1 MSHDKIRAAARKRMA
16 ETGEPYATAR
26 REVIKNH
33 QQAGPGP
40 GAAASSH
47 ARWFAI
53 DYSDMDRVSRWTDTL
68 LGGGPGRGG
77 VEVDSAVLRVRM
89 ADFHLDIP
97 RGSVRS
103 AARSEHQTRGTIGEH
118 ARRGSWLVN
127 GSHDGLVELVID
139 PPCYLPRQLSTVFR
153 KMKVSS
159 LIISLVD
166 PDGFIAAVQPNGSH
180 S

>member
-1 MSHDKIRAAARKRMA
+1 MSHDKIRAAARERMA

-26 REVIKNH
+26 REVIKNY
-33 QQAGPGP
+33 QAA
-40 GAAASSH
+40 GAGASSSS

-53 DYSDMDRVSRWTDTL
+53 DYSDMGRISLWEETRR
-68 LGGGPGRGG
+68 GGGPGRGG
-77 VEVDSAVLRVRM
+77 VEVDPAALRVRM

-103 AARSEHQTRGTIGEH
+103 AARSEHQTRGTIGVH
-118 ARRGSWLVN
+118 ARRGNWLVN
-127 GSHDGLVELVID
+127 GSHDGLVEVAID
-139 PPCYLPRQLSTVFR
+139 PPCYLPRQLSTLFR
-153 KMKVSS
+153 KMEVRS

-166 PDGFIAAVQPNGSH
+166 PDGFIAAVQQNGSH

>member
-16 ETGEPYATAR
+16 ETGEPYAAAR
-26 REVIKNH
+26 REVVKNH
-33 QQAGPGP
+33 QEAG
-40 GAAASSH
+40 ASSSS
-47 ARWFAI
+47 ATWFAI
-53 DYSDMDRVSRWTDTL
+53 SYSDMDRVSLWMDTL

-97 RGSVRS
+97 RSSVR
-103 AARSEHQTRGTIGEH
+103 AASRSEHRTRGPIGVH

-127 GSHDGLVELVID
+127 GSHDGLVELTID

-153 KMKVSS
+153 KMKVGS

-166 PDGFIAAVQPNGSH
+166 PDGFIAAVQRNSSH

>member
-26 REVIKNH
+26 REVIKDH
-33 QQAGPGP
+33 QEAGAPSS
-40 GAAASSH
+40 GAN
-47 ARWFAI
+47 WFAI
-53 DYSDMDRVSRWTDTL
+53 SYSDMDRVSLWMDTL
-68 LGGGPGRGG
+68 MGGGPGRGG

-103 AARSEHQTRGTIGEH
+103 AARSERQTRGTIGVH
-118 ARRGSWLVN
+118 ARRGNWLVN
-127 GSHDGLVELVID
+127 GSHAGLVELVID
-139 PPCYLPRQLSTVFR
+139 PPCHLPRQLSTIFR
-153 KMKVSS
+153 KMAVRS
-159 LIISLVD
+159 LTISLVD
-166 PDGFIAAVQPNGSH
+166 PDGFIAAVQRNGSH

>member
-16 ETGEPYATAR
+16 DTGEPYASAR
-26 REVIKNH
+26 REVIKNY
-33 QQAGPGP
+33 QAA
-40 GAAASSH
+40 GAGASSSS

-53 DYSDMDRVSRWTDTL
+53 DYSDMGRVSRWTETL

-77 VEVDSAVLRVRM
+77 VEVDSAILRVRM

-97 RGSVRS
+97 RSSVRS
-103 AARSEHQTRGTIGEH
+103 ATRSEHQTRGTIGVH

-127 GSHDGLVELVID
+127 GSHDGLVELTID
-139 PPCYLPRQLSTVFR
+139 PPCHLPRQLSTAFR
-153 KMKVSS
+153 KLAVSS